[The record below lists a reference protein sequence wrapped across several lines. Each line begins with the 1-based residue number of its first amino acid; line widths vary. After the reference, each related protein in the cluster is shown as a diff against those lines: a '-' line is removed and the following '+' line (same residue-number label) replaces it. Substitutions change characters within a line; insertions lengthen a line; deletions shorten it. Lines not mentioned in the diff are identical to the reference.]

1 MSPSDTEPLLVAGR
15 LVIVVVSLFAL
26 VLGVRVALSR
36 RFPRAWL
43 HFGRPTKGQRAQP
56 VRIGGGVALVGASLL
71 IQRAPFLIPTPFVLG
86 AALLAVAMLLAAS
99 AAGWFVLRRD

>member
-1 MSPSDTEPLLVAGR
+1 MGPSDTHPLLVAGR
-15 LVIVVVSLFAL
+15 LVIVVVSLSGL

-43 HFGRPTKGQRAQP
+43 RSGRPTESQRSQP

-71 IQRAPFLIPTPFVLG
+71 IQQAPFLIPTSFVPG
-86 AALLAVAMLLAAS
+86 TALLAVAMLLAAT